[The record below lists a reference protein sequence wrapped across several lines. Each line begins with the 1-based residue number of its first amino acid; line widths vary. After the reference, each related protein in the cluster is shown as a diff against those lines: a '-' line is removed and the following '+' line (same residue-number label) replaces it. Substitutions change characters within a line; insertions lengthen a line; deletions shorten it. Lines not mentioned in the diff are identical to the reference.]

1 MTSINPINVNTQ
13 GIGNSFGYGV
23 KSKTEH
29 KEAEEAKTNVNSGEK
44 SKVAPDDVLNYMAQ
58 SAAVSAPKTI
68 DPSKYVDKESE
79 ARIAGFIAQFEDK
92 VAEGL
97 KAFDQEFAGV
107 NVSDSTKMSVVL
119 AGIDKES

>member
-13 GIGNSFGYGV
+13 GVGNSFGYGV
-23 KSKTEH
+23 KSKAEH
-29 KEAEEAKTNVNSGEK
+29 KEAEETKTSLNSGEK

-58 SAAVSAPKTI
+58 SATVAAPRTI

-79 ARIAGFIAQFEDK
+79 ARIAGFMAQFEDK

-97 KAFDQEFAGV
+97 KAFDQEFAGIDI
-107 NVSDSTKMSVVL
+107 SDSAKMSVVL